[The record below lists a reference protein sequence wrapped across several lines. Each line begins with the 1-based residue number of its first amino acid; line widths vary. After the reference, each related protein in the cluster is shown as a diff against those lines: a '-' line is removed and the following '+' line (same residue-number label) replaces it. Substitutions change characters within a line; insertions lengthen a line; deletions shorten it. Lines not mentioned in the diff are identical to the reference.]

1 MTFDL
6 VRGIIQKTT
15 YKCTKYRKGVIMKR
29 LKKLFAVMV
38 LSLSMFATS
47 VSIQNAIGTQA
58 IANASTIKLSRN
70 SLSLKVGESSTLKVN
85 GTKKTVKWSSSN
97 KAVATVTKKGRVT
110 AVSSGTSYIKAKVGK
125 KTLSCKVVVKSEFSA
140 SEATKKISVTLQDT
154 RKGVV
159 AILKNN
165 NNVMVDIDAKLVYY
179 SNGRMIDTSSD
190 FTRALESGRECALF
204 FYAPMNSDDE
214 YVSYDDYRITLS
226 VDKASYEKSKVNGID
241 VESNRGAD
249 NVTAEVFNN
258 SDSDC
263 EFIKIAIVFY
273 DSSNSAIGYDY
284 TYANCEK
291 SGSVDYISFDYPYD
305 RNYDTIYPSS
315 YKIYVNEAYSSAW

>member
-1 MTFDL
+1 
-6 VRGIIQKTT
+6 
-15 YKCTKYRKGVIMKR
+15 
-29 LKKLFAVMV
+29 MV
-38 LSLSMFATS
+38 LLLSMLATS
-47 VSIQNAIGTQA
+47 IPAQNIIGAQEAVAAATVR
-58 IANASTIKLSRN
+58 LSRN
-70 SLSLKVGESSTLKVN
+70 SLSLKIGESSTLKVN
-85 GTKKTVKWSSSN
+85 GTKKAARWSSSN
-97 KAVATVTKKGRVT
+97 KSVATVTKKGRVT
-110 AVSSGTSYIKAKVGK
+110 AVSSGTSYIKVKVGK
-125 KTLSCKVVVKSEFSA
+125 KTLSCKVVVKSEFNA
-140 SEATKKISVTLQDT
+140 SEATKKIAVTLQDT
-154 RKGVV
+154 GKGVV

-204 FYAPMNSDDE
+204 FYAPTNSDYE

-226 VDKASYEKSKVNGID
+226 VNKASYEKSKVKGID
-241 VESNRGAD
+241 IESNRGAD

-263 EFIKIAIVFY
+263 EFVKIAIVFY
-273 DSSNSAIGYDY
+273 DSSNSAIGYDC
-284 TYANCEK
+284 TYASCEK